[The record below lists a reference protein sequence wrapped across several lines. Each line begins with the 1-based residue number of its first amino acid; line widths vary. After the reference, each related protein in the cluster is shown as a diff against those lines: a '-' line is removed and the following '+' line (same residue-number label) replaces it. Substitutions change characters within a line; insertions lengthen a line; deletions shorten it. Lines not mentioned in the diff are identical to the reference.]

1 MLPPGGSQYA
11 LTCVTLKNLIGIA
24 YKTEQIE
31 GGAPALDAYYDLRA
45 TVPGDRPWTNE
56 SVAPMMKQLLSEHF
70 HLAVHSAKRELPGYA
85 LVVAKSGAK
94 LQAAELDRTTEGQK
108 AGEASANFT
117 APGAVQGRSKNSEG
131 IAGLLSMAVHAP
143 VVDHTNLTGIY
154 NIDLRYAPD
163 SF

>member
-1 MLPPGGSQYA
+1 
-11 LTCVTLKNLIGIA
+11 
-24 YKTEQIE
+24 
-31 GGAPALDAYYDLRA
+31 
-45 TVPGDRPWTNE
+45 
-56 SVAPMMKQLLSEHF
+56 MMKQLLSERF

-94 LQAAELDRTTEGQK
+94 LQAAEVDRTTEGQK

-117 APGAVQGRSKNSEG
+117 APGAMQGRSKNSEG

-163 SF
+163 SFPNSTLGKESDSQLPSFFTAVEEQLGLKLQPQKVVVDTIVIDHVDLEPTAN